1 MIELPKHVGA
11 PVSVWPS
18 QRAAERV
25 QREYE
30 QAAKASDASPAIA
43 RYGDLVVAW
52 DDPPTID
59 ERKLVEGCV

>member
-1 MIELPKHVGA
+1 
-11 PVSVWPS
+11 VSIWPS